1 MRISFN
7 AIFLS
12 IFNVLSLE
20 NIVLLVLLDFW
31 YLLFTT
37 QDPNLF
43 WDLPKN
49 EISRRSFMKI
59 FTRSHSSEDRRWI
72 SSENLLKIFR
82 RKDFMKILFKTFSS
96 KNLLKIFINF
106 LWKIFSQFLHK
117 IFLRSLKDLQ
127 LKSFGDLCKILSS
140 NLLEIFRRS
149 SSEIFLRSTENLLV
163 FFLIFS
169 LKKNL
174 KIFVK
179 WSKMDRRSSEDLLIK
194 SSVNLLINLQKI
206 FLRSHEDLKKN
217 LLEDLLKISKRT
229 LNEIFLISRRRWAS
243 YLRRGS

>member
-1 MRISFN
+1 
-7 AIFLS
+7 
-12 IFNVLSLE
+12 
-20 NIVLLVLLDFW
+20 
-31 YLLFTT
+31 
-37 QDPNLF
+37 
-43 WDLPKN
+43 
-49 EISRRSFMKI
+49 
-59 FTRSHSSEDRRWI
+59 
-72 SSENLLKIFR
+72 
-82 RKDFMKILFKTFSS
+82 MKILFKTFSS

-106 LWKIFSQFLHK
+106 LWKIFKQFLHK
-117 IFLRSLKDLQ
+117 ICLRYFKDLQ
-127 LKSFGDLCKILSS
+127 LKSFGDLWKILSS

-149 SSEIFLRSTENLLV
+149 SSEIFLKSTENLLV

-217 LLEDLLKISKRT
+217 LIEDLLKISKRT
-229 LNEIFLISRRRWAS
+229 LNEIFLISRRR
-243 YLRRGS
+243 